1 MGNEKSNAIEKA
13 LQILNCFTGENRA
26 LSVQEIS
33 TIVGINRTTVHRI
46 VQSLVSERF
55 LQRDKDAHKVSL
67 GSAVLELGNAL
78 THSLRSRSI
87 VETAMPHM
95 EALRQ
100 KTGYAVTL
108 ELLTGNQSVLLCVL
122 NGDRVWRFAGTVG
135 DIMPWHAAAGAKAT
149 LAFLPEEELAP
160 LLGQEMFAYTPDTIT
175 DASTY
180 LKELKKV
187 RQSGYAT
194 DIGETLPGINAVAAP
209 FFNYH
214 GKPAGAVITL
224 DVGLDVTSDD
234 APAVRL
240 IKETAALIS
249 RENFSPKG
257 VVPDNRDEEKEKGT
271 VKGAHG

>member
-1 MGNEKSNAIEKA
+1 MQKANAIEKA
-13 LQILNCFTGENRA
+13 LQILKCFADNNRA

-33 TIVGINRTTVHRI
+33 TLVGINRTTVHRI
-46 VQSLVSERF
+46 VQSLVAEKF
-55 LQRDKDAHKVSL
+55 LQRDKDPHKISL
-67 GSAVLELGNAL
+67 GTAVLELGSAL

-87 VETAMPHM
+87 VETALPHM

-108 ELLTGNQSVLLCVL
+108 ELLTGNQSILLCVL

-135 DIMPWHAAAGAKAT
+135 DIMPWHAAAGAKAA

-160 LLGQEMFAYTPDTIT
+160 LLDQEMHTYTPDTIT
-175 DASTY
+175 DVPAY

-209 FFNYH
+209 FFNYS
-214 GKPAGAVITL
+214 GNPAGAVITL
-224 DVGLDVTSDD
+224 DIGLDVTSQD

-240 IKETAALIS
+240 IKETAAQIS

-257 VVPDNRDEEKEKGT
+257 VLPTR
-271 VKGAHG
+271 